1 MAFGNESRHNCAVH
15 WVEQDGVRLAKP
27 VAGHPV
33 LELCN
38 TWAGW
43 DEDPPP
49 GSGDPRREW
58 LADFDTLAVW
68 AGFHGVCDAAQVER
82 LRAAGAASPGKAEAA
97 LAEVKILR
105 PLVRAAL
112 LAPEDDT
119 TLAAL
124 TGYVRRAA
132 AVSELVPGPT
142 HARWQV
148 SADLGLDLPLLA
160 LSWSAARLLASPDV
174 QHVHACPGTE
184 CGWLFLDR
192 RGRRRWCD
200 MAVCGN
206 RAKVA
211 AHARRTKTS
220 GKVVRPTPLHG
231 EAGAARP

>member
-1 MAFGNESRHNCAVH
+1 MAFGNESRHNCGVH

-27 VAGHPV
+27 VAGHPA

-43 DEDPPP
+43 AEDPPP

-58 LADFDTLAVW
+58 LPDYGTLAVW
-68 AGFHGVCDAAQVER
+68 SGAHGLATPAQVRR
-82 LRAAGAASPGKAEAA
+82 LRAAAQAGPGKAAAA
-97 LAEVKILR
+97 LGEVRVLR

-112 LAPEDDT
+112 LDPQDDT
-119 TLAAL
+119 ALAGL

-132 AVSELVPGPT
+132 AVSELVPGERS
-142 HARWQV
+142 ARWEV

-160 LSWSAARLLASPDV
+160 LAWSAATLLASPDV
-174 QHVHACPGTE
+174 QHVSACPGSD
-184 CGWLFLDR
+184 CGWLFLDP

-211 AHARRTKTS
+211 AHARRVKETAS
-220 GKVVRPTPLHG
+220 GGGRRSP
-231 EAGAARP
+231 AGQSPSRST

>member
-1 MAFGNESRHNCAVH
+1 MAFGNESRHNCGVH

-27 VAGHPV
+27 VAGHPA

-58 LADFDTLAVW
+58 LPDYDTLALW
-68 AGFHGVCDAAQVER
+68 SEFHGLLDTAHMAR
-82 LRAAGAASPGKAEAA
+82 LREAGAASPGKGDAV
-97 LAEVKILR
+97 LAEVRTLR
-105 PLVRAAL
+105 LRVRAAL
-112 LAPEDDT
+112 LAPEDET
-119 TLAAL
+119 ALAGL

-132 AVSELVPGPT
+132 AVSELVPGDG

-148 SADLGLDLPLLA
+148 DGEVGLELPLLGLA
-160 LSWSAARLLASPDV
+160 WAAAGLLASEDV
-174 QHVHACPGTE
+174 RYVHACPGAE

-211 AHARRTKTS
+211 AFHARRAASRRPGQRHTS
-220 GKVVRPTPLHG
+220 
-231 EAGAARP
+231 A